1 MLVEGGW
8 REIPVATLY
17 SVTTS
22 TPVEHVMVSS
32 APTSVILTPGAG
44 SVLVQYK
51 GSVNGTYRAVPLGTA
66 GSFAAN
72 ASFKITGPIY
82 SLKFTASGATVT
94 VEVVQ

>member
-8 REIPVATLY
+8 REIPVTASY
-17 SVTTS
+17 AVEVG

-51 GSVNGTYRAVPLGTA
+51 GSVNGTYRAVPLGVT
-66 GSFAAN
+66 GSFSAN
-72 ASFKITGPIY
+72 ASFKISGPIY
-82 SLKFTASGATVT
+82 GLKFTASGATVT
-94 VEVVQ
+94 VEIVQ